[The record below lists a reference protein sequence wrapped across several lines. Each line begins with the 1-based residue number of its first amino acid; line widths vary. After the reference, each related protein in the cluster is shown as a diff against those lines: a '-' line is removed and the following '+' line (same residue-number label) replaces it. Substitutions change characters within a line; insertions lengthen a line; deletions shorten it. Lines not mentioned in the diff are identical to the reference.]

1 MIDPISDLLL
11 LLDND
16 DKKSFKAFLKRK
28 NKRNDVKNVRLLEII
43 ETDDINKLK
52 KLYDPTKNRNAYH
65 ALRKRLHE
73 SLLFFLSNKVFERD
87 NSEAHEALKLFVV
100 GRFLLEGQFTK
111 IGFKCLQRAEDKAL
125 HLEQF
130 SLLNEILQTRLQY
143 AHLDATV
150 HVELLVGRLVEN
162 QQKLQQEA
170 KFQIAYAFLRAEL
183 QHIHLRAKIVDLNK
197 LISDTLSKYRIS
209 LDDLLSFKSLYQL
222 LYIANEYAA
231 IHQNYALVRS
241 FLKTADNF
249 LFKHPEQAF
258 LQLFYY
264 LHILYYLAN
273 FNLRNGF
280 FKESLMYLERMDVVL
295 SQGSPAFRTQFQ
307 LRCQLLK
314 ALNFHY
320 LGDGAEGLALL
331 KKGIN
336 QSIAKSSEVDLADL
350 QLCLVM
356 FLTQFR
362 DKTALV
368 ELQKLTRTDAWYEKK
383 MGMLWTI
390 RKRLLEILIHIQFDH
405 IDLATSKLKSFVR
418 RYKKYLMTVNE
429 NRVIDFAKLIEKYLL
444 NPTIIHTKSYR
455 AAVDAMVNQKENK
468 DLFVMGFAAWL
479 KALVTSGSP
488 YQVLLDLIKESY
500 SICV

>member
-1 MIDPISDLLL
+1 MTDTISDLLL
-11 LLDND
+11 LLNDND
-16 DKKSFKAFLKRK
+16 KKDFKAFLKRK
-28 NKRNDVKNVRLLEII
+28 NKRNDVKNVRLLEIM
-43 ETDDINKLK
+43 ETDDINRLK

-87 NSEAHEALKLFVV
+87 NSEAHEALRLLVV
-100 GRFLLEGQFTK
+100 GRFLLESQSIK

-125 HLEQF
+125 LLEQF

-143 AHLDATV
+143 AYLDPSTNL
-150 HVELLVGRLVEN
+150 ELLVDRFTEN
-162 QQKLQQEA
+162 QRKLQQEA
-170 KFQIAYAFLRAEL
+170 KFQIAYALLRAEL
-183 QHIHLRAKIVDLNK
+183 QDIHLKAKIVDLNK
-197 LISDTLSKYRIS
+197 LIMDTLSKYSIS

-249 LFKHPEQAF
+249 LRKHQEKGV

-280 FKESLMYLERMDVVL
+280 FKESLRDLERMDVVL
-295 SQGSPAFRTQFQ
+295 SQASPAFRTQFQ

-320 LGDGAEGLALL
+320 LGDGAQGLALL
-331 KKGIN
+331 REGIK
-336 QSIAKSSEVDLADL
+336 QAAPKSSELDLADL

-356 FLTQFR
+356 FLTHFR

-390 RKRLLEILIHIQFDH
+390 RKSLLEILIHIQFNH
-405 IDLATSKLKSFVR
+405 IDLATSKLRSFVR
-418 RYKKYLMTVNE
+418 RYRKYLMSVNE
-429 NRVIDFAKLIEKYLL
+429 NRVIDFVKLVEKYLL
-444 NPTIIHTKSYR
+444 NPAVIQGKSFR

-468 DLFVMGFAAWL
+468 DLFVKGFVTWL
-479 KALVTSGSP
+479 KALVVSGSP
-488 YQVLLDLIKESY
+488 YRVLLDSIKEP
-500 SICV
+500 